1 MGIREARTIVKMSR
15 TMARLSALTDCEVI
29 WGNSA
34 VVMSDREDVLG
45 RGSEVSSDC
54 VESKVDGAP
63 AAKDAMTQGPP
74 GEGAI
79 GFAASWT
86 NRNIAFWK
94 KCNKGSGSLGA
105 WESAPWCP
113 RLNMTGWRIRC

>member
-54 VESKVDGAP
+54 VDV
-63 AAKDAMTQGPP
+63 
-74 GEGAI
+74 
-79 GFAASWT
+79 
-86 NRNIAFWK
+86 
-94 KCNKGSGSLGA
+94 
-105 WESAPWCP
+105 
-113 RLNMTGWRIRC
+113 LNNGTVVSSRGGGVRH